1 MSEQELR
8 PNAEG
13 RNGALAPVASAGTE
27 GRDESEENQYL
38 TFRLEGQTYGVSIL
52 RVKEIIEHGSLTRV
66 PLTPDYIRGVVNLRG
81 NVVPIVDLAVRLG
94 RPSEPTGK
102 RTCHI
107 IVEMDDGADGST
119 DLGFMVSA
127 IDEVIALPAEDI
139 EASPSFG
146 ADIPADFIAGMGR
159 GESGFITLLDMDVVL
174 SIAELSR
181 FRVALGG
188 SARGVGDGHG
198 NRPSAGQ

>member
-1 MSEQELR
+1 MSEQELS
-8 PNAEG
+8 PATAGESG
-13 RNGALAPVASAGTE
+13 AGALAPVASADSGGEATS
-27 GRDESEENQYL
+27 DANQYL
-38 TFRLEGQTYGVSIL
+38 TFRVEGQTYGVSIL

-94 RPSEPTGK
+94 RPPEPVGK

-107 IVEMDDGADGST
+107 IVEMDDAAGGSV

-127 IDEVIALPAEDI
+127 IDEVVGLPAEDI

-146 ADIPADFIAGMGR
+146 ADVPADFIAGMGR
-159 GESGFITLLDMDVVL
+159 RENGFITLLDLDVVL
-174 SIAELSR
+174 SIDELSR
-181 FRVALGG
+181 FRAAFGG
-188 SARGVGDGHG
+188 S
-198 NRPSAGQ
+198 